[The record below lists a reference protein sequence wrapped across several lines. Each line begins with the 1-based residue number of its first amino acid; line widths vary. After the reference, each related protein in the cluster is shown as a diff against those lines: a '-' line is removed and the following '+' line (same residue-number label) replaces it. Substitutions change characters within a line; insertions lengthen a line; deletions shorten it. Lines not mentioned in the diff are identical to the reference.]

1 MDISFVSPKMP
12 LASACLSFR
21 VPVRVSEQHVLTS
34 QCNVTLTKGSPTAD
48 FALSLGHLSMW
59 DGTGSKLMAR
69 VPTGKMWRAER
80 QRPSPSG
87 IVRRDSALPRSP
99 DTVNE
104 TGSELRLPQACLA
117 SRGAEWPTSQ
127 DSSKAPRVQRFPP
140 SSQAP

>member
-1 MDISFVSPKMP
+1 MP

-21 VPVRVSEQHVLTS
+21 VPVRVNAQYVLTS
-34 QCNVTLTKGSPTAD
+34 QCNVTLTKGSPMAD
-48 FALSLGHLSMW
+48 VALSLGHLREHV
-59 DGTGSKLMAR
+59 GRQGSKLMAR

-104 TGSELRLPQACLA
+104 TGSELQLPQACLP